1 MVSPVPPGSGW
12 NKQKT
17 QIPHPSSPGTAA
29 AEGGEGGREKEKRAR
44 ERERKKDS
52 ERKKEKERREGGRRE
67 EGGGRREGQRAVYLC
82 AYALARG
89 DTCVQIRVHNLKLY
103 QS

>member
-1 MVSPVPPGSGW
+1 VVSPVPPGSGW

-17 QIPHPSSPGTAA
+17 QIPHPSSPLGLPQLR
-29 AEGGEGGREKEKRAR
+29 EGREGERRRSERER
-44 ERERKKDS
+44 ERERKT
-52 ERKKEKERREGGRRE
+52 RKEKERREGGRRE